1 MLTPLLQCGYT
12 ASNYK
17 ELSALHEKY
26 ASKGLVIQGWP
37 CNQFGGQE
45 SGSPD
50 QICAF
55 AAGKKAEFTLME
67 KVNVNGPATHPVWKW
82 LKEQKPGDVK
92 WCVHLRPGERPG
104 ACI

>member
-92 WCVHLRPGERPG
+92 WCVLSGRR
-104 ACI
+104 AVSVCI